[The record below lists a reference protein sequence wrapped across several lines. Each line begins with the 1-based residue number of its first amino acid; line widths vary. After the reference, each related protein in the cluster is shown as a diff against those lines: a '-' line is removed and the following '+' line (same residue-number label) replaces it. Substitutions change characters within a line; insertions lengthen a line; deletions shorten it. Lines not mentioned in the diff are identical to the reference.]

1 MHRFYLLIIVAIITL
16 AFCLFSTP
24 LIYDKVPDDYS
35 RLSTINQWSS
45 NPDIKP
51 NVVIFGSSSAMNAID
66 GNLMAERLKCKVV
79 SYTNTGMSFTESSLF
94 YSRLPESVN
103 TVIQVF
109 SVYGGKWNTG
119 IALSK
124 IDRLMIGGYQL
135 DSLSSLFADS
145 VARNNFKR
153 SNIEV
158 YFHSRNYLKNGIH
171 YKIRSILEP
180 NEACDSADKS
190 ITYPYLF
197 QYERADD
204 ATWNKYVMMAQQ
216 VESDTME
223 ISSEFIEKIQMA
235 RNYFKSRNINYYIVL
250 TPISSCYEIGIP
262 NHYTESI
269 KQFQEKTGVEVIDYT
284 FLLEDK
290 YFADPDHLN
299 RAGGAVLTNNLC
311 DYIKKDLDLDLD

>member
-1 MHRFYLLIIVAIITL
+1 MRRFYLLIIVAIITL
-16 AFCLFSTP
+16 TICLFSTP
-24 LIYDKVPDDYS
+24 LFFDKVPDDYS
-35 RLSTINQWSS
+35 RLTTINQWSS

-66 GNLMAERLKCKVV
+66 GNLMAERLKCKVA

-94 YSRLPESVN
+94 YSRLPESVKI
-103 TVIQVF
+103 VIQVLY
-109 SVYGGKWNTG
+109 VYGGKWETG

-145 VARNNFKR
+145 EARDNFER

-158 YFHSRNYLKNGIH
+158 YYHARNYLKNGIH

-180 NEACDSADKS
+180 NEACDSADIS
-190 ITYPYLF
+190 IAYPYLF

-216 VESDTME
+216 VKTDTME
-223 ISSEFIEKIQMA
+223 VSSEFTESIKIAQD
-235 RNYFKSRNINYYIVL
+235 YFRSRNIHYYIVL
-250 TPISSCYEIGIP
+250 TPISSSYEIGIP
-262 NHYTESI
+262 NHYTKSI
-269 KQFQEKTGVEVIDYT
+269 KQFQKKTGVDVIDYT
-284 FLLEDK
+284 FLLEDSF
-290 YFADPDHLN
+290 FADPDHLN

-311 DYIKKDLDLDLD
+311 DYLKKDLDLD